1 MLRGTRDR
9 ALCLLIAAIALF
21 PIVSRAQY
29 VDCTKGLLIMPS
41 GEMDESGT
49 FSISNNFLNKHYTT
63 DKGGFGWTYHT
74 FSYGFDVTFWSRLE
88 VGYVCTIF
96 NGAWRPEEPSKLNDR
111 QRIVRNQ
118 DRHFLARL
126 QVLKENEFG
135 FKWMPSL
142 VFGVSDPVTGS
153 GGGEYIGS
161 NVSETSNGFFNR
173 YYAALSK
180 NFDTPW
186 GAVGAHF
193 ALQYT
198 ARKDFLATGPCVGVT
213 WNPTWLNSPD
223 SFLSSFRVIA
233 EYDSKNFNIGCVTT
247 VWNDHFAGWICLE
260 GVRWINAGIKYRVVI
275 R

>member
-1 MLRGTRDR
+1 MSRKTRDR
-9 ALCLLIAAIALF
+9 AVCLFIAFYTLF
-21 PIVSRAQY
+21 SIVSGAQSI
-29 VDCTKGLLIMPS
+29 DCTKGLLIMPS

-49 FSISNNFLNKHYTT
+49 LSISNNFLNKHYTV

-96 NGAWRPEEPSKLNDR
+96 NGAWRPEDPSKLTER

-126 QVLKENEFG
+126 QVLRENEFG
-135 FKWMPSL
+135 LRWMPGVVL
-142 VFGVSDPVTGS
+142 GVSDPVTGS
-153 GGGEYIGS
+153 GRGEYIGS

-180 NFDTPW
+180 HFDTSW
-186 GAVGAHF
+186 GVIGAHL

-198 ARKDFLATGPCVGVT
+198 SRRDFLASGACVGVT
-213 WNPTWLNSPD
+213 WNPSWLNSPD
-223 SFLSSFRVIA
+223 LFLSSFRVIA
-233 EYDSKNFNIGCVTT
+233 EYDSKYFNIGCVSS
-247 VWNDHFAGWICLE
+247 VWRDHFEGWLCLE
-260 GVRWINAGIKYRVVI
+260 GVRWINAGIKYKVVI